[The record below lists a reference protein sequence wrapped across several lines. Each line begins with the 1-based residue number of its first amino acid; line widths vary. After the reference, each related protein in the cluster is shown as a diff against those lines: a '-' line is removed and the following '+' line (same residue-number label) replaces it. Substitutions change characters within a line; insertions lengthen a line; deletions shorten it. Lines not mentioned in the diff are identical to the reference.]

1 VTHIQPVVE
10 TFAAL
15 SEPNRFRIVELRV
28 ANELAELIEF
38 LNAEY
43 AADDFNRADFREV
56 QRLAATCGTGC
67 AIVDPRPLDER
78 DALASVEAILPSR
91 LISQARHAQAP
102 QVAQAPPVVQAPQ
115 VWNEARV

>member
-1 VTHIQPVVE
+1 
-10 TFAAL
+10 
-15 SEPNRFRIVELRV
+15 
-28 ANELAELIEF
+28 
-38 LNAEY
+38 
-43 AADDFNRADFREV
+43 
-56 QRLAATCGTGC
+56 LAATCGTGC